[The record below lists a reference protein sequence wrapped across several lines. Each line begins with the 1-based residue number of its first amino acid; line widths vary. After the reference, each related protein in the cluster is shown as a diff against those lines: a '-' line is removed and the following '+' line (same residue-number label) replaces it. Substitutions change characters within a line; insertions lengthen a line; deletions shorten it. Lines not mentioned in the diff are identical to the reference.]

1 MERPDICSP
10 LEEFIARLEQRQQAA
25 QDRCRDLRKALDK
38 ALIDAEFGDT
48 DPNQVDRCRREL
60 ERAVREEA
68 NAAEAIRW
76 SWRLHLFVNGTRA
89 SVAPPKVLNAVEA
102 LDAPPAQALVGKP
115 NSKTSR
121 VCATIES
128 ALRQHGP
135 LHRQRLL
142 EILVAD
148 GVMGTETRPI
158 NRLASILTENRHLFS
173 SDGRGTYF
181 LAATGHMEQRQ
192 VSELTGL
199 SGQGQHSCPAPPLQ
213 PGGECNA
220 STCSL

>member
-1 MERPDICSP
+1 MERPDLCSP
-10 LEEFIARLEQRQQAA
+10 LEEFIARLEQWQEAA
-25 QDRCRDLRKALDK
+25 QNRCLELKRALEKAL
-38 ALIDAEFGDT
+38 LDAEFGDT
-48 DPNQVDRCRREL
+48 EPGQADRCRGEL
-60 ERAVREEA
+60 EQAVQEEVDA
-68 NAAEAIRW
+68 TEAIRW
-76 SWRLHLFVNGTRA
+76 SWRLHGFVNGTRS
-89 SVAPPKVLNAVEA
+89 SVAPPRTLRA
-102 LDAPPAQALVGKP
+102 LDAISGPTPLAPTGKARG
-115 NSKTSR
+115 KTSR
-121 VCATIES
+121 ICTMIES

-173 SDGRGTYF
+173 SDGRGTYS
-181 LAATGHMEQRQ
+181 LAAAGHTEQRP
-192 VSELTGL
+192 VLEPTGL
-199 SGQGQHSCPAPPLQ
+199 SGQRQHVDPAPSLQ